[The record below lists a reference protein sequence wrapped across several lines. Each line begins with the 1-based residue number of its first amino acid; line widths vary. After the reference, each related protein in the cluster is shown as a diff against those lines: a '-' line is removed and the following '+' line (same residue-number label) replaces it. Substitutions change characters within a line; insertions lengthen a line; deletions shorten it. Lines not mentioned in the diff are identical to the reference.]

1 MHFDHFSTC
10 PLVIECVFW
19 AMAVEIR
26 KMQPADLG
34 PVNNLLV
41 RAFTPEWQMQRQ
53 DGVVLPLCTPPF
65 LAFYRAEMPGN
76 CWVAAERDRVR
87 AAVFAHRRGRTG
99 WLGPLA
105 VAPEWQGRGL
115 GKKIT
120 RRAIRGLEESDCQ
133 CIGLETNAVSI
144 DNVAFY
150 SRMGFRTGPL
160 TVDLSLSRIGAGKIL
175 RTWPKKE
182 NPKTYNRRSSA
193 GLLPGEPR
201 LYSRANPAGR
211 QAFLAM
217 AKKLT
222 RSIDAM
228 SDYSQMIEL
237 LHHHKFGDSF
247 LYLDGEKPLVCAT
260 VQTGAVAVGERS
272 GIGRLLALTADEEI
286 EALDLL
292 VVLADLARRTST
304 SLLIVRIP
312 AFHAALLNAWAKF
325 PLRHIH
331 MTVRLYW
338 QGCEEHPPARG
349 WHLNK
354 WE

>member
-1 MHFDHFSTC
+1 
-10 PLVIECVFW
+10 
-19 AMAVEIR
+19 
-26 KMQPADLG
+26 MQAADLG

-41 RAFTPEWQMQRQ
+41 RAFTPEWQKQQ
-53 DGVVLPLCTPPF
+53 QGDVLPLCTPQF
-65 LAFYRAEMPGN
+65 LAFYRAEMPAN
-76 CWVAAERDRVR
+76 CWVAVERERIR

-120 RRAIRGLEESDCQ
+120 RRAIHGLEESDCR
-133 CIGLETNAVSI
+133 CIGLETNAASI

-160 TVDLSLSRIGAGKIL
+160 TVDLGLSRIGAGKIL
-175 RTWPKKE
+175 RVWQKKDVL
-182 NPKTYNRRSSA
+182 KVAGRRARA
-193 GLLPGEPR
+193 GLPAGEPR
-201 LYSRANPAGR
+201 VYSRVDPAGR
-211 QAFLAM
+211 RTFLAL

-228 SDYSQMIEL
+228 SDYSQLIEVV
-237 LHHHKFGDSF
+237 HHHKFGESF
-247 LYLDGEKPLVCAT
+247 LYLAGEKPLVCAT
-260 VQTGAVAVGERS
+260 VQTGSISVAERS
-272 GIGRLLALTADEEI
+272 GVGRLLALTADEAI
-286 EALDLL
+286 AAPDLL
-292 VVLADLARRTST
+292 VVLADLAMRTTT

-312 AFHAALLNAWAKF
+312 AFHTLLLSAWAKF
-325 PLRHIH
+325 PLRHLH